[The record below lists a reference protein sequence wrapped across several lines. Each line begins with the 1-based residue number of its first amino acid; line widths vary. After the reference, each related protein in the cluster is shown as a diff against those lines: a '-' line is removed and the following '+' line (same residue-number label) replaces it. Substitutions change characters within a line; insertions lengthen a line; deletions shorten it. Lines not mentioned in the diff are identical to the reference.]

1 MMTALRR
8 ELQEAAADDST
19 RCVVLRAAGPVFSSG
34 HNLKE
39 LTTEQG
45 IEHHVRVFNACNELM
60 EDIFG

>member
-1 MMTALRR
+1 MRVHFKK
-8 ELQEAAADDST
+8 AAANDST
-19 RCVVLRAAGPVFSSG
+19 RCVVLRGAGPVFSSG